1 MKISLLILTYNE
13 MIHLKRLLRNINM
26 FDEIIFIDSYSNDGT
41 ATFIE
46 KYSKINKNIKYFKN
60 RYYNQSKQLDWTIK
74 NIKFKNDF
82 IFKLDA
88 DEVISD
94 DLLIEI
100 KKIFSE
106 NNKIPSSI
114 NGFYVKRNIYFMQKP
129 LKWGGVYNLPVIRI
143 FRKDNFKIE
152 SRSMDEHILV
162 KNFSKITKGCIKD
175 INLNDFVFYIKKH
188 INYAINESNEI
199 KNTSFENSKEKM
211 PYRVY
216 FKKKLKYQIYYKLP
230 PIFRSFM
237 VFIYRYLI
245 LFGFLDGRKGFYF
258 HFINSFLYRAIVDL
272 IILLKKDK

>member
-13 MIHLKRLLRNINM
+13 IVHLKRLLRNISM
-26 FDEIIFIDSYSNDGT
+26 FDDIIFIDSYSNDGT
-41 ATFIE
+41 AKFIE

-106 NNKIPSSI
+106 NNNIPSSI
-114 NGFYVKRNIYFMQKP
+114 NGFYVRRNIYFMQKL

-143 FRKDNFKIE
+143 FRKDHFKIE
-152 SRSMDEHILV
+152 KRSMDEHILV
-162 KNFSKITKGCIKD
+162 NNFSKITKGCIND
-175 INLNDFVFYIKKH
+175 TNLNDFEFYIKKH
-188 INYAINESNEI
+188 IDYAIKESNEI

-211 PYRVY
+211 PFRVY
-216 FKKKLKYQIYYKLP
+216 LKKKIKYQIYYKLP
-230 PIFRSFM
+230 PIFRSFV

-245 LFGFLDGRKGFYF
+245 LLGFLDGKKGFYF
-258 HFINSFLYRAIVDL
+258 HFVNSFLYRAIVDL
-272 IILLKKDK
+272 LILLKKNK

>member
-13 MIHLKRLLRNINM
+13 IIHLKRLLRNISM
-26 FDEIIFIDSYSNDGT
+26 FDDIIFIDSYSNDGT
-41 ATFIE
+41 DKFIE

-106 NNKIPSSI
+106 NNNIPSSI
-114 NGFYVKRNIYFMQKP
+114 NGFYIRRNIYFMQKL

-143 FRKDNFKIE
+143 FRKDRFNIE
-152 SRSMDEHILV
+152 KRSMDEHILV
-162 KNFSKITKGCIKD
+162 ENFRKITKGCIKD
-175 INLNDFVFYIKKH
+175 INLNDFEFYIKKH
-188 INYAINESNEI
+188 IDYAIKESNEI

-211 PYRVY
+211 PFRVY
-216 FKKKLKYQIYYKLP
+216 IKKKTKYKIYYKLP

-237 VFIYRYLI
+237 VFIYRYLF
-245 LFGFLDGRKGFYF
+245 LLGLLDGKKGFYF
-258 HFINSFLYRAIVDL
+258 HFVNSFLYRAIVDL
-272 IILLKKDK
+272 LILLKKNK